1 MEINRETEYTTR
13 ENVASYLVMQGQEI
27 DRLIWDAEKNQV
39 YFVFEK
45 SEALMKAIQEFKA
58 NAMLQ
63 VYLVKLGQLGYQ
75 TREFKRNMNNN
86 Q

>member
-1 MEINRETEYTTR
+1 MDINRETEYTTR

-27 DRLIWDAEKNQV
+27 DRLVWDAEKNQV
-39 YFVFEK
+39 YFVFKK

-63 VYLVKLGQLGYQ
+63 VYLVKLGQLAYQ